1 METFKL
7 SLETRKKPRLK
18 PDESYGFT
26 DIEGAMRIT
35 GLSASAIYKLTAR
48 VELPFYK
55 PAGKLLFKISELV
68 DWIELS
74 KIS

>member
-1 METFKL
+1 MNT
-7 SLETRKKPRLK
+7 KKTTIEKIRPRLK

-35 GLSASAIYKLTAR
+35 GLSASAIYKMTAR
-48 VELPFYK
+48 LELPFYK

-68 DWIELS
+68 NWIELS
-74 KIS
+74 KVS

>member
-1 METFKL
+1 MDIKET
-7 SLETRKKPRLK
+7 TIKKSRPRLK

-48 VELPFYK
+48 LELPFYK

-68 DWIELS
+68 NWIEIS

>member
-1 METFKL
+1 MELQKL
-7 SLETRKKPRLK
+7 TQEAKRKPRLK

-35 GLSASAIYKLTAR
+35 GLSASAIYKMTAR
-48 VELPFYK
+48 LELPFYK

-68 DWIELS
+68 NWIELS
-74 KIS
+74 KVS